1 MLVCTLLHNG
11 HIAQLL
17 ECSLSLHVMCH
28 GVECSKLDNV
38 TIFDNTSDGVFSWNF
53 NMSGYGIQWNP
64 PGIVHGIHVESTIPC
79 PFHVE
84 SMVGME

>member
-1 MLVCTLLHNG
+1 M
-11 HIAQLL
+11 
-17 ECSLSLHVMCH
+17 LHVTFC
-28 GVECSKLDNV
+28 GVECSLLDV
-38 TIFDNTSDGVFSWNF
+38 VAIFDNTSNDVFSWNF

-64 PGIVHGIHVESTIPC
+64 PGIVHGIHVECTIPC